1 MKLKEAK
8 KLLNVFTSNLKE
20 ILRKIYKSKDQNI
33 ALVNIKLLYQSRE
46 VVIKL
51 FSGYYSI
58 AFRAK

>member
-20 ILRKIYKSKDQNI
+20 ILRKRYKSKDQNI
-33 ALVNIKLLYQSRE
+33 ALENIKLLYQSRE

-58 AFRAK
+58 AFRVK